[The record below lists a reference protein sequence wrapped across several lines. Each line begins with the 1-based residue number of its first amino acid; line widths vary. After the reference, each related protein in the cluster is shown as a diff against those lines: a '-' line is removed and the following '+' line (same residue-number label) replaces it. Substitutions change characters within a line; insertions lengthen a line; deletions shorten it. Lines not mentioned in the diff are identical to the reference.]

1 MNKMGGSIQLQLPHA
16 QQFDSK
22 LPAERLSEDHR
33 VSPAGC
39 RTLRVVRRVRG
50 NNLGIVMFGL
60 FKPTALALNGDS
72 PRHTNGAK
80 DVAETPARRSIITP
94 DSLQCT
100 LRTAQSAPL

>member
-50 NNLGIVMFGL
+50 NNLGIVIRA
-60 FKPTALALNGDS
+60 TALHDLDALLLC
-72 PRHTNGAK
+72 RAK
-80 DVAETPARRSIITP
+80 ANNEI
-94 DSLQCT
+94 
-100 LRTAQSAPL
+100 